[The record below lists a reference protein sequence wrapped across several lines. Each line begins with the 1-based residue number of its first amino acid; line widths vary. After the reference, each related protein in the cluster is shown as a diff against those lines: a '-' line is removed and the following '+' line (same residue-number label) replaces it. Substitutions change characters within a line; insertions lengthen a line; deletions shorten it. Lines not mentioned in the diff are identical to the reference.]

1 MKIRTADLDNMTAGT
16 LHAVLM
22 VLNASPETPL
32 DLRQRQHKTL
42 EFTVAAQ
49 RRLARKRLKELQ
61 TTAHVVKGSWGLVEV
76 RPADLNARAAG
87 SRKRFSDSGR
97 PRTAWVRGS
106 GKGWPIEDAERYA
119 KLFGGTVRRFS

>member
-16 LHAVLM
+16 LHAVLT

-49 RRLARKRLKELQ
+49 RRLARKWLKELQ
-61 TTAHVVKGSWGLVEV
+61 TTAHVVKRGDWGLVEV
-76 RPADLNARAAG
+76 SHASLLEDYYGPPKARW
-87 SRKRFSDSGR
+87 SRGLGKR
-97 PRTAWVRGS
+97 
-106 GKGWPIEDAERYA
+106 WPLEDAERFA
-119 KLFGGTVRRFS
+119 RLFRGTVRRSP